1 MQIPTLPASNAS
13 RADLRADAAAAR
25 APIDVDAVATAV
37 APTAVPPATAAPVV
51 RVAAPSR
58 GGLTAWDPQLHGQ
71 LADAQQALSF
81 LDQAAS
87 QLQGLKADLSGRLAG
102 RGVSD
107 AQVGS
112 KLRQFAAA
120 WSRRAQDAGGSLS
133 PSLEF
138 EQPAMQRF
146 TVRGLNLASLRG
158 GERETLA
165 LSVGAGRAPMT
176 VELEHGLADDEIVQR
191 FERALAPSGIGV
203 AAGDDGALVFSAAES
218 EWPAVR
224 DALAIRGGGI
234 RFAGGQAM
242 RLRADAEPSAVQPE
256 SWQAGDAEQLRR
268 TLQQIVQALERVR
281 IAREKVS
288 HALATMSAGVHGP
301 PKVADP
307 ASATTL
313 VGAFVAAIGQPGFAS
328 FSPVTAALSGI
339 SRDRVLSLL
348 ALGLA

>member
-1 MQIPTLPASNAS
+1 MQIPALPATLAS
-13 RADLRADAAAAR
+13 RADARADAAAR

-37 APTAVPPATAAPVV
+37 APTAVAPATAAPVV

-58 GGLTAWDPQLHGQ
+58 GGLSAWDPQLHGQ

-81 LDQAAS
+81 LDQAAA
-87 QLQGLKADLSGRLAG
+87 QLQGLKADVSGRLAG
-102 RGVSD
+102 RAVSD

-112 KLRQFAAA
+112 KLRQFAAT
-120 WSRRAQDAGGSLS
+120 WSRRAQDAGASLS
-133 PSLEF
+133 PSLDY
-138 EQPAMQRF
+138 EQPATQRF

-165 LSVGAGRAPMT
+165 FAAGAGRAPMT
-176 VELEHGLADDEIVQR
+176 VQLEPELADDEIVRR
-191 FERALAPSGIGV
+191 FARALAPADIGV
-203 AAGDDGALVFSAAES
+203 AAGADGALVFSSPES

-224 DALAIRGGGI
+224 DALAVRGGGI
-234 RFAGGQAM
+234 RFAAGQAV
-242 RLRADAEPSAVQPE
+242 RVRADAEPAAVQPE
-256 SWQAGDAEQLRR
+256 SWQAGDAGQLRR
-268 TLQQIVQALERVR
+268 TLQQIVQALERVHM
-281 IAREKVS
+281 ARENVS

-307 ASATTL
+307 VGATTF
-313 VGAFVAAIGQPGFAS
+313 VDAFVAAIGQPGFAS

-348 ALGLA
+348 ALGLG